1 MGDGLARVAGVDHVA
16 AGDSQR
22 NAVPMPHAVCQRHAP
37 VCARKGRLK
46 RSLSIRSVGRDRMVA
61 RGLRGQDS
69 GRSSGRRLGM

>member
-1 MGDGLARVAGVDHVA
+1 
-16 AGDSQR
+16 
-22 NAVPMPHAVCQRHAP
+22 VPMPHAVCQRHAP